1 MEQREQTSSS
11 TLTTES
17 SDESSS
23 DSSSSSVDE
32 HDALKSSQHES
43 NSSTVGLFDD
53 QKPDSIEDSPTG
65 VQDFRFEIAA
75 KKSIIDDTESSDD
88 EDDESKRPPP
98 STTFLSL
105 PSLAIP
111 SLPPILKERIVYMEH
126 DETTEIIWEENPVEV
141 DVHGLELT
149 M

>member
-1 MEQREQTSSS
+1 MEQREETSSS

-23 DSSSSSVDE
+23 DSSSVDE
-32 HDALKSSQHES
+32 HDARRSSQHES
-43 NSSTVGLFDD
+43 NSSTVGLFDE

-88 EDDESKRPPP
+88 EDDDSKRPP